1 MLPTTK
7 RRLFVRLYRARR
19 VKMLLLAVAGLPLFQ
34 ATGCFPDLFGALNFE
49 LQSLVNTVLIG
60 AINVIV
66 QNFLGL

>member
-7 RRLFVRLYRARR
+7 CRLFVRLYRARR
-19 VKMLLLAVAGLPLFQ
+19 VKTLLLAVAGLPLFQ
-34 ATGCFPDLFGALNFE
+34 AAGCFPDLLGALNFE
-49 LQSLVNTVLIG
+49 LQSLVNTILIG

>member
-1 MLPTTK
+1 MLPTK
-7 RRLFVRLYRARR
+7 KCRLFVRLYRARR

-34 ATGCFPDLFGALNFE
+34 AATCFPDLLGALNFE

>member
-7 RRLFVRLYRARR
+7 RPLFVRFYRARR
-19 VKMLLLAVAGLPLFQ
+19 VRMLLLAVAGLPVFQ
-34 ATGCFPDLFGALNFE
+34 AVACFPDLLGALNFE

-60 AINVIV
+60 AVNVIV